1 MVSFFQP
8 VFTILTTNPG
18 NLAYHLV
25 LAFSIAGALLS
36 ALVQLQQRDFPQS
49 RRLVLGLSLLLVLR
63 LALFVSAGLAWEQ
76 ITTADILPPL
86 DRAVSL
92 FSLVVIVWLWAFPT
106 RQRFGDAGTLL
117 LGMLVL
123 IFFVISLIWW
133 GEQAPDTA
141 YNGSLPD
148 LAGGIFSL
156 FVILLSAMMI
166 LQQKPDGWGTALA
179 MMGLLLAGHGAHLI
193 APLPEGDYPGAVR
206 LAQMA
211 AYPLLLLL
219 AQSLPGWAGAGK
231 GSEPG
236 APDLA
241 LENHSLG
248 VFAPLPHGSPLEA
261 IHHQVTEGVSKIMQA
276 DACVLVTLSAQQD
289 FMTVKA
295 GYDQRTERAIPEK
308 VINESS
314 APALIHSLR
323 AGEVMRMPAELAS
336 NELPDFATALGFPGP
351 AHLLATPVYGP
362 GTRFDAIILLSSESK
377 HEFMPAD
384 QDRLASLAKLVS
396 QVFEHT
402 ADDIFLDKELERV
415 RADLGKLQ
423 SHFASVKSERDKLGA
438 QLEESRHTTAQ
449 EQSRSESL
457 AALVAN
463 RQIPEQAY
471 IAELQAEIKR
481 LREGQPT
488 QQHLSAEVEHLEA
501 ELRLALEEIAYL
513 KKIIFEKDQKHLEL
527 EGRAPL
533 DSALDERMGQIN
545 SITQEL
551 RHPLSSII
559 GYTDLLLGESIG
571 ILGALQRKFLERVRA
586 STERMGVLVDEL
598 IEKVL
603 TESGGLSGEQQSVD
617 LSPVIDEA
625 IALSMA
631 QLREKDIA
639 LRVDLPEQLPGIRA
653 DRESLQQILL
663 HLLQNA
669 GSATPAEGQISLHAR
684 LTREGSDQDF
694 ILLQVSDSGA
704 GILPED
710 LPRVFSRLYRAGNT
724 PIQGVGDTGIG
735 LAVAKAL
742 VEAQKG
748 RIWIDTQLGRGS
760 TFSVLL
766 PVYAEPES
774 QYERGQVA

>member
-25 LAFSIAGALLS
+25 LAFSIAGALQS
-36 ALVQLQQRDFPQS
+36 ALVQIQQKEFPHA
-49 RRLVLGLSLLLVLR
+49 RRLVLGLSLLLLLR

-76 ITTADILPPL
+76 LTAADILPPI

-92 FSLVVIVWLWAFPT
+92 FSLVVVVWLWAFPT

-123 IFFVISLIWW
+123 VFFVISLIWW
-133 GEQAPDTA
+133 LDQGPEAA

-148 LAGGIFSL
+148 LLGGVFSIL
-156 FVILLSAMMI
+156 VILLGAIMVI
-166 LQQKPDGWGTALA
+166 LRKHDGWGMALA
-179 MMGLLLAGHGAHLI
+179 MMGLFLIGYISHLV
-193 APLPEGDYPGAVR
+193 APLPAGDYPGAVR
-206 LAQMA
+206 LSQMA
-211 AYPLLLLL
+211 AYPLLLVL
-219 AQSLPGWAGAGK
+219 AQRLPGRARM
-231 GSEPG
+231 GSELSASDP
-236 APDLA
+236 A
-241 LENHSLG
+241 LEYPSLG
-248 VFAPLPHGSPLEA
+248 VFAPLPHGTPMEA
-261 IHHQVTEGVSKIMQA
+261 IHHQVTEGISKIMQA
-276 DACVLVTLSAQQD
+276 DACVLVSLSPQQD
-289 FMTVKA
+289 LLTVKS
-295 GYDQRTERAIPEK
+295 GYDRRTDRSIPEK
-308 VINESS
+308 IINESS

-323 AGEVMRMPAELAS
+323 AGEVLRMPAELAS
-336 NELPDFATALGFPGP
+336 NELPDFAPALGFSGS

-362 GTRFDAIILLSSESK
+362 GTGFDALILLSDGTGQ
-377 HEFMPAD
+377 EFTQTD
-384 QDRLASLAKLVS
+384 QERLATMAESIS

-402 ADDIFLDKELERV
+402 ADDIYLDKELERV
-415 RADLGKLQ
+415 RAELAKLQ
-423 SHFASVKSERDKLGA
+423 SLFASVKSERNKLGA
-438 QLEESRHTTAQ
+438 QLEEARHTSTQ

-463 RQIPEQAY
+463 QQVPEQSY

-481 LREGQPT
+481 LQAGQKAKASST
-488 QQHLSAEVEHLEA
+488 TEVEHLEA
-501 ELRLALEEIAYL
+501 ELRLALEEIAHL
-513 KKIIFEKDQKHLEL
+513 KKIIFEKDQKYLEL
-527 EGRAPL
+527 ESHPSKTPL
-533 DSALDERMGQIN
+533 ESGKVEQIN
-545 SITQEL
+545 SISQEL
-551 RHPLSSII
+551 RQPLSSII

-586 STERMGVLVDEL
+586 STERMGALVDEL
-598 IEKVL
+598 MEKVV
-603 TESGGLSGEQQSVD
+603 TESGSQAGDQQSVD

-625 IALSMA
+625 IALSMS

-639 LRVDLPEQLPGIRA
+639 LRVDLPEKLPGISA

-684 LTREGSDQDF
+684 LTREKSDQDF
-694 ILLQVSDSGA
+694 ILLQVTDSGE

-710 LPRVFSRLYRAGNT
+710 LPRIFSRLYRAGNT

-766 PVYAEPES
+766 PVHAEPES
-774 QYERGQVA
+774 EYERGLLA